1 MSGTISLEKN
11 KFQPLISAN
20 LPGKP
25 VTYALL
31 FFDFWVTLVLM
42 YWINE
47 GYYSLVFVG
56 RVWTYLLLPLF
67 LYGLVWQFFIISTII
82 TAIIYFLLTR
92 IEPPKEG
99 LFDLSSREA
108 QFYFIRFWICFYAC
122 IIFMIEIIELYIAR
136 AMPLPWVDMYV
147 FPIFGS
153 HIGKNIVL
161 YDSWIDPEL
170 VDIEDNCMISLNTQL
185 ISHAIIG
192 DKLFVKK
199 VVIKKSGIVGAG
211 AVIAPGTIVEEGA
224 VLGGACSTIFNQDL
238 APYCIHVG
246 SPANV
251 AIPIKIK
258 RPESEISAIEHSQS
272 SEESETLDLDDEVV
286 L

>member
-1 MSGTISLEKN
+1 MSETISLDKSKVE
-11 KFQPLISAN
+11 PLISAN

-25 VTYALL
+25 VTYIIL
-31 FFDFWVTLVLM
+31 FLEYWVTLFLM
-42 YWINE
+42 YWINT
-47 GYYSLVFVG
+47 GYYTRIFVG

-67 LYGLVWQFFIISTII
+67 LYGLVWQFFILSTII
-82 TAIIYFLLTR
+82 TAIVYFVLTR

-108 QFYFIRFWICFYAC
+108 NFYFIRFWICFYT
-122 IIFMIEIIELYIAR
+122 LYIAR

-161 YDSWIDPEL
+161 YDSWIDPEF
-170 VDIEDNCMISLNTQL
+170 VDIGDNVMISLNTQL

-192 DKLFVKK
+192 DKLLVKK
-199 VVIKKSGIVGAG
+199 VVIKKSGIAGAG
-211 AVIAPGTIVEEGA
+211 AVIAPGTVVGEGA
-224 VLGGACSTIFNQDL
+224 VLGGACSTQFNQKL

-246 SPANV
+246 SPANL

-258 RPESEISAIEHSQS
+258 KPESEIAESKMSEPIE
-272 SEESETLDLDDEVV
+272 EENHE
-286 L
+286 